1 MKYCRFSTNS
11 GPRYGLIQSIDG
23 TDHITQTA
31 PDGPLPDFGSAAKIS
46 PVPVASVA
54 LLQPV
59 NPSKI
64 LCVGRNY
71 ADHAKELGN
80 EVPAEP
86 LLFFKPPTSL
96 LAPGGRIVLPPGRLS
111 QRVEYEAEL
120 TVVIGRTCRNLGP
133 NNDVRHYI
141 FGYTCSN
148 DVTARDLQRKDG
160 QWWRAKGFDTFCPSG
175 PIVTNEIDPWA
186 GVQVEARVNGAVK
199 QSAST
204 KIFIFPL
211 DLVIRYIAQVMTLL
225 PGDIILTGTPA
236 GVGPLASGDEIE
248 VSVEGVGTLKNTV
261 VAVD

>member
-1 MKYCRFSTNS
+1 MRYCRFSAPD
-11 GPRYGLIQSIDG
+11 GPKYGLIESINGADQ
-23 TDHITQTA
+23 ITRTA
-31 PDGPLPDFGSAAKIS
+31 PDGPLPNFGSAAGSS
-46 PVPVASVA
+46 PIPLSSVSLLEPVR
-54 LLQPV
+54 
-59 NPSKI
+59 PSKV

-96 LAPGGRIVLPPGRLS
+96 LAPGGQIVLPASRLS

-133 NNDVRHYI
+133 NDDVRPYI
-141 FGYTCSN
+141 LGYTCSN

-160 QWWRAKGFDTFCPSG
+160 QWWRAKGFDTFCPVG
-175 PIVTNEIDPWA
+175 PIVTDQIDPWA
-186 GVQVEARVNGAVK
+186 GVQVEARINGVVK

-225 PGDIILTGTPA
+225 PGDIVLTGTPA
-236 GVGPLASGDEIE
+236 GVGPLAAGDQVE
-248 VSVEGVGTLKNTV
+248 VSVEGVGVLKNSV
-261 VAVD
+261 IAAS